1 MRDLRGLSNLFR
13 VPFALSNQKTAL
25 ATTNAL
31 LHVYGMK
38 HLTLAILLALAPLSW
53 GEDVWY
59 CVEELKYKIE
69 DNDSNG
75 LFELQRYNGDK
86 FTLKYIAE
94 RNQLVLKGRTYG
106 VKFPTFMDCRSCYP
120 DAPYFDAYNRAYVF
134 TMQGD
139 RFFMAA
145 TTFDE
150 ARMLTGTCTKF

>member
-1 MRDLRGLSNLFR
+1 
-13 VPFALSNQKTAL
+13 
-25 ATTNAL
+25 
-31 LHVYGMK
+31 MK
-38 HLTLAILLALAPLSW
+38 HLTLVILLALAQLSW

-59 CVEELKYKIE
+59 CVEELNYKIE

-75 LFELQRYNGDK
+75 LFELKRYNDDK

-94 RNQLVLKGRTYG
+94 LNQLVLKGRTYG
-106 VKFPTFMDCRSCYP
+106 VKIPTFMDCRSCYP

-150 ARMLTGTCTKF
+150 AHMLTGTCTCTKF